1 MSQDDLAE
9 VADEPHDAPTGD
21 VERLRSVLPYEL
33 LDGYQIA
40 ELVGVNYREVSQW
53 MNDGE
58 LPFAR
63 IGRTRKVRS
72 IDLVAFIDARVQ
84 REPAAVV
91 DG

>member
-9 VADEPHDAPTGD
+9 VADDAPDEPTGD
-21 VERLRSVLPYEL
+21 VERLRGVLPYTL

-40 ELVGVNYREVSQW
+40 ELLGVNYREVSLW
-53 MNDGE
+53 MANGE

-72 IDLVAFIDARVQ
+72 VDLIAFIDARVQ
-84 REPAAVV
+84 REPAGA
-91 DG
+91 DT